1 MHTHP
6 LWRPFELP
14 DADAIR
20 AARLRP
26 DDASR
31 WRRPVVVSAYDPDW
45 TTRFG
50 RVAGLISAA
59 LTSNALSV
67 EHVGSTAVPG
77 LAAKP
82 VIDIDLL
89 VADSSDEASYVP
101 RLEAEGFILVVRQP
115 EWEEHR
121 LLRLTAPETNLHVF
135 SAGAVEPH
143 RHLRFRDWL
152 CTHLAD
158 RDAYAALK
166 LKLAATGFDDVMLYN
181 NAKSALIY
189 DFYESIFAAD
199 PQHLHTPRP
208 RVSAASGS

>member
-26 DDASR
+26 DDTSR
-31 WRRPVVVSAYDPDW
+31 WRKPVVVSAYDPAW
-45 TTRFG
+45 TARYG
-50 RVAGLISAA
+50 RVAGRISAA
-59 LTSNALSV
+59 LASNGVSIQ
-67 EHVGSTAVPG
+67 HVGSTAVPG

-89 VADSSDEASYVP
+89 VSDSSDETSYVP
-101 RLEAEGFILVVRQP
+101 QLEREGFTLVIRQP
-115 EWEEHR
+115 GWEEHR
-121 LLRLTAPETNLHVF
+121 LLRHADPETNLHVF
-135 SAGAVEPH
+135 SAGAVEPQ
-143 RHLRFRDWL
+143 RQLRFRDWL
-152 CTHLAD
+152 RAHPAD
-158 RDAYAALK
+158 RGAYAALK
-166 LKLAATGFDDVMLYN
+166 QKLAATGFDDVMLYN

-189 DFYESIFAAD
+189 DLYESIFAAD
-199 PQHLHTPRP
+199 PQHRHIPRP